1 MDKAELKKLLEK
13 YEEQY
18 YNNPDALVEDVEY
31 NALLD
36 RYFELTGEEGYGFI
50 PGEITNGNKVGHS
63 SPIMSLDKVKI
74 TDESK
79 LISEIQR
86 LSGNI
91 GVIIEPKFD
100 GLTIVK
106 YPNGTCVSRG
116 NGYFGENVTEACK
129 NVKGLQFKSEHPIR
143 TEVLMPKSVF
153 EQINEERVSE
163 NLEAFKNPR
172 NAASGMLRNLDAS
185 KVKGLVAY
193 AYDIIGYDLAHSMA
207 LDLMKKNKQII
218 VTPHWYFKN
227 AQDAV
232 DFIKSLDRTKFDYEI
247 DGLVIKSNLSN
258 SLEKFGMTGHHPKN
272 AIAVKFVAEEKW
284 TKLTKIVWQ
293 VGRTG
298 KVVPVAEFEPIDLM
312 GSVVSRAT
320 LHNEAY
326 IKALGLDVDPFR
338 KEVCITKANDI
349 IPAVINTRPDG
360 LVHTCDLTHLNIPCT
375 CPICGEALEKVND
388 QLFCVND
395 ICKEKLIA
403 KAVHMVSR
411 DALDIRGLSE
421 ETIRKMYDAYNKYT
435 QVEDTTFCL
444 GWAVEDLIND
454 IDGFAEKSAEKLVKE
469 MKQKCKSITL
479 SKFLVACGIPLV
491 GRTASKAIAKHFK
504 TLDDL
509 ADDIYDNE
517 GKILLSIDGIG
528 QELYLSLVGSLEG
541 EVLTLLNELQ
551 DIYGIEIISEYI
563 EQQVKPDN
571 QLTFVITGTLEKPRK
586 YYQDLIENAGHK
598 VAGSVSKK
606 TDCVLVGEDAG
617 SKLDKA
623 NALGIKIIT
632 SENELKELI

>member
-1 MDKAELKKLLEK
+1 MTIEQIKKLLD
-13 YEEQY
+13 QY
-18 YNNPDALVEDVEY
+18 DHAYYVGKEALVSDAEYDALKAKY
-31 NALLD
+31 H
-36 RYFELTGEEGYGFI
+36 ELTQTEEYDYV
-50 PGEITNGNKVGHS
+50 PGGSSFDKVEHTA
-63 SPIMSLDKVKI
+63 PILSLDKVKI
-74 TDESK
+74 TDEDR
-79 LISEIQR
+79 LRSEIER
-86 LSGNI
+86 LGGKV

-100 GLTIVK
+100 GLTIVR
-106 YPNGTCVSRG
+106 YPDGKCVTRG
-116 NGYFGENVTEACK
+116 NGQIGEDVSNNCK
-129 NVKGLQFKSEHPIR
+129 NIKGLQFESNYPVR
-143 TEVLMPKSVF
+143 TEVLMPKSEF
-153 EQINEERVSE
+153 EKINNERIKE
-163 NLEAFKNPR
+163 GLEPFKNPR
-172 NAASGMLRNLDAS
+172 NAASGMLRNLDSS
-185 KVKGLVAY
+185 KVKGLIAY
-193 AYDIIGYDLAHSMA
+193 AYDVIGYDLSETMMLSMMTKDEEM
-207 LDLMKKNKQII
+207 LT
-218 VTPHWYFKN
+218 TPFWHFK
-227 AQDAV
+227 DV
-232 DFIKSLDRTKFDYEI
+232 DEAITFIKSFDRDALNYEI
-247 DGLVIKSNLSN
+247 DGLVIKSNHAH

-272 AIAVKFVAEEKW
+272 AIAVKFVADEKW

-312 GSVVSRAT
+312 GSIVSRAT

-338 KEVCITKANDI
+338 KEICITKANDI

-360 LVHTCDLTHLNIPCT
+360 LVHTCDLTYLNIPCT

-435 QVEDTTFCL
+435 QIEDTTFCL

-479 SKFLVACGIPLV
+479 SKFLIACGIPLV
-491 GRTASKAIAKHFK
+491 GRTASKAIAKRFK
-504 TLDDL
+504 TLEDL
-509 ADDIYDNE
+509 
-517 GKILLSIDGIG
+517 GKDLFTNKGAVLLSIDGIG
-528 QELYLSLVGSLEG
+528 KEIYQSLKDNFTNETVP
-541 EVLTLLNELQ
+541 LLNELTAV
-551 DIYGIEIISEYI
+551 YETEIVSEYV
-563 EQQVKPDN
+563 EQQAKPDN
-571 QLTFVITGTLEKPRK
+571 QLVFVITGTLEKPRK
-586 YYQDLIENAGHK
+586 YYQELIENAGHK

-606 TDCVLVGEDAG
+606 TSYVLAGEEAG

-623 NALGIKIIT
+623 KTLGVQIIT
-632 SENELKELI
+632 TEQELKELL